1 MTEMPTQA
9 PVPPL
14 GSTSTAGSAGLP
26 VPSGPASSPAP
37 AGLPLPAGPAI
48 PTVPPAPTQVVGGAE
63 RISCPECGEL
73 AEVQP
78 GRRRSEDF
86 CRRCDFP
93 LFWARAA
100 VISPFGEE
108 ASASLRRL
116 PGTVGRAATA
126 GIACPHCGE
135 PNSPA
140 ALICVRCGGDMHPV
154 VPPPPPPVV
163 VYQPPPPP
171 PPPVPEKTSWLWL
184 IIIGICLVLI
194 VVAVVWGNAS

>member
-1 MTEMPTQA
+1 VTEMPTHA
-9 PVPPL
+9 PVPPR
-14 GSTSTAGSAGLP
+14 GSTSTAESAGLP
-26 VPSGPASSPAP
+26 VP
-37 AGLPLPAGPAI
+37 AGAAT
-48 PTVPPAPTQVVGGAE
+48 PTALSAPTQVVGGAE

-93 LFWARAA
+93 LFWARTA
-100 VISPFGEE
+100 VISPFGED

-194 VVAVVWGNAS
+194 VVAVLWGNAS